1 MNIPSGIGTND
12 RIRITALLRA
22 AQGTISVGEAAKILQ
37 MSRKDAAKHLSRW
50 TSKGWFSRVK
60 RGVYIPVP
68 LESATTNIALE
79 DPWIIAEK
87 LYHPCY
93 IAGWS
98 AAEHWGL
105 TEQIFRTIVVKT
117 TQTPKDYSPVI
128 KGTRFLLSKTS
139 EQKLF
144 GLKTVWQKQTKVF
157 VSDPSRTI
165 VDLLAEPKLGGGIR
179 PVVDML
185 KEYLNSEHCNLDLLM
200 DYAKQL
206 KNGAVFKR
214 LGYLLETYAPDQEQ
228 AIIACKG
235 QLTKGKAKLDP
246 QLEAD
251 ALITRWRL
259 WVPQSWKEKK
269 RDDL

>member
-1 MNIPSGIGTND
+1 MDIPSGIGKND

-22 AQGTISVGEAAKILQ
+22 TQGTISVGEAAKILQ
-37 MSRKDAAKHLSRW
+37 MSRKDAAKYLSRW
-50 TSKGWFSRVK
+50 TAKGWFSRVK
-60 RGVYIPVP
+60 RGVYIAVP
-68 LESATTNIALE
+68 LESATANIALE

-117 TQTPKDYSPVI
+117 TQTPKNYSPVI

-144 GLKTVWQKQTKVF
+144 GLKAVWQKQTKVM
-157 VSDPSRTI
+157 VSDSSRTI

-179 PVVDML
+179 AVSDML
-185 KEYLNSEHCNLDLLM
+185 KEYLSSKHCDLDGLI
-200 DYAKQL
+200 DYATQFN
-206 KNGAVFKR
+206 NGAVFKR
-214 LGYLLETYAPDQEQ
+214 LGYLLERFAPNEKA
-228 AIIACKG
+228 AIEACRG
-235 QLTKGKAKLDP
+235 QLTAGKVKLDP

-259 WVPQSWKEKK
+259 WVPQSWKEEVS
-269 RDDL
+269 DDI